1 MDADG
6 GVEHGEP
13 RGERDRGRGRPG
25 VPARDEDPFDAG
37 VPCCLQD
44 GFPVVVDRA
53 LRKNAVVVVSLAVLV
68 WLVVM
73 ALGDAWRR
81 RDIDRATKAAWTLLV
96 VLVPLAGVSAY
107 LIANGEGMARRK
119 AESKR
124 TR

>member
-1 MDADG
+1 MEWRLCASRRLDARPSTG
-6 GVEHGEP
+6 PP
-13 RGERDRGRGRPG
+13 RRTEI
-25 VPARDEDPFDAG
+25 VAAHYPFPDLVWTAI
-37 VPCCLQD
+37 VI
-44 GFPVVVDRA
+44 A
-53 LRKNAVVVVSLAVLV
+53 SLAVLV
-68 WLVVM
+68 WLVVI

-96 VLVPLAGVSAY
+96 VLIPLAGVFAY

>member
-1 MDADG
+1 MRPGPTRRESIDPTS
-6 GVEHGEP
+6 E
-13 RGERDRGRGRPG
+13 ERDQI
-25 VPARDEDPFDAG
+25 VAAHYPFPDL
-37 VPCCLQD
+37 VWT
-44 GFPVVVDRA
+44 
-53 LRKNAVVVVSLAVLV
+53 AVVVGSLAVVV

-81 RDIDRATKAAWTLLV
+81 RDIDRATKAAWTLLI
-96 VLVPLAGVSAY
+96 VLVPLAGVFAY